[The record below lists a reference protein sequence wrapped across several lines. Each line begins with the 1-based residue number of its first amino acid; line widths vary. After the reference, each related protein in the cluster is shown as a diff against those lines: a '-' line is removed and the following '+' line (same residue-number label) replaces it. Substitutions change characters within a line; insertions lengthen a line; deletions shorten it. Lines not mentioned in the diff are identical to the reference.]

1 MSTYTRIAAGALL
14 GAVTLAACSS
24 SRTATPSTK
33 AQTTPATG
41 PGTVLQQ
48 DFVNVVNKVLPSV
61 VEISTN
67 ADLGSG
73 IVYDTQGDIVTNNH
87 VVGTATQFQVTY
99 SDGQTVTGTLV
110 GTFAPDDLAVIK
122 APKPSGISPAT
133 FADSTTVGVGDIVL
147 AMGNPLGLSSSV
159 TQGIVSFN
167 GRTVS
172 EGNLVILPSTI
183 QTSASINP
191 GNSGGALVNLASQVV
206 GIPTLA
212 ATDPQLGG
220 GSAPG
225 IGFAIPSNT
234 VKLIAGQLVSQG
246 KVTNSDRASL
256 GITGANDL
264 NSGGQPI
271 GVIVR
276 SAQAGGAA
284 NSAGI
289 LPGYVVVQ
297 VNGQPTPKLSVLA
310 EVLAGLQ
317 PGAKTSV
324 TVMLPGGTQKTF
336 QVTLG
341 TL

>member
-1 MSTYTRIAAGALL
+1 VLGAL
-14 GAVTLAACSS
+14 TLTACGSS
-24 SRTATPSTK
+24 HSATPSTTP
-33 AQTTPATG
+33 TTTSASGPA
-41 PGTVLQQ
+41 LQQ
-48 DFVNVVNKVLPSV
+48 DFVNVVNKVRPSV
-61 VEISTN
+61 VEVSTN
-67 ADLGSG
+67 TGLGSG

-99 SDGQTVTGTLV
+99 YDGQTVTGTLV
-110 GTFAPDDLAVIK
+110 GTYAPDDLAVIK
-122 APKPSGISPAT
+122 APKPSGINPAT
-133 FADSTTVGVGDIVL
+133 FADSTTAEIGDLVL
-147 AMGNPLGLSSSV
+147 AIGNPLGLSSSV

-183 QTSASINP
+183 QTSAAINP
-191 GNSGGALVNLASQVV
+191 GNSGGALVNLSSQVV

-256 GITGANDL
+256 GISGANDV
-264 NSGGQPI
+264 NAGGQPL

-276 SAQAGGAA
+276 SAQVGGAA
-284 NSAGI
+284 YNAGI

-297 VNGQPTPKLSVLA
+297 INGQATPKLSILE
-310 EVLAGLQ
+310 EVLAGFQ
-317 PGAKTSV
+317 PGAKV
-324 TVMLPGGTQKTF
+324 TVTVLLPGGSQKNV
-336 QVTLG
+336 QATLG

>member
-1 MSTYTRIAAGALL
+1 MSRYSRIAAGALL
-14 GAVTLAACSS
+14 GAATLAACSS
-24 SRTATPSTK
+24 SRSATPTATPT
-33 AQTTPATG
+33 ATPASG
-41 PGTVLQQ
+41 PVLQQ
-48 DFVNVVNKVLPSV
+48 DFVNVVNKVRPSV

-67 ADLGSG
+67 TDLGSG
-73 IVYDTQGDIVTNNH
+73 IVYDAQGDIVTNNH

-99 SDGQTVTGTLV
+99 FDGQTVTGTLV
-110 GTFAPDDLAVIK
+110 GTYAPDDLAVIK
-122 APKPSGISPAT
+122 APRAAGISPAT
-133 FADSTTVGVGDIVL
+133 FADSTTLNVGDIVL
-147 AMGNPLGLSSSV
+147 AIGNPLGLSSTV

-183 QTSASINP
+183 QTTAAINP
-191 GNSGGALVNLASQVV
+191 GNSGGALVGLSSQVV

-256 GITGANDL
+256 GISGANDV
-264 NSGGQPI
+264 NAGGQAI

-276 SAQAGGAA
+276 SAQLGGAA
-284 NSAGI
+284 YNAGI
-289 LPGYVVVQ
+289 QPGYVVVQ

-317 PGAKTSV
+317 PGAKVSV
-324 TVMLPGGTQKTF
+324 TVLLPDGTQKTF
-336 QVTLG
+336 QATLG